1 MTLIKVN
8 NRGQSADF
16 TAEVLGKRNL
26 IINGAMK
33 VAQRGSQSN
42 TNGLSST
49 ACDRFRLAM
58 SGGAVVTTTQDANV
72 PNLSNGFR
80 NSLKIDC
87 TTADTSVA
95 AGDYA
100 ILYQRI
106 EGQDLQHLL
115 YGTTAHKK
123 VTVQFWVKSA
133 KTGIHTVEISHLDA
147 ATYFNSQ
154 QYTISSADTW
164 EKKTVTFVGYPTS
177 SFDDDSNG
185 SLQLAWWLLGG
196 TTYSGGTHNS
206 NTWHNTQANRCV
218 GQVNVVDNTA
228 NNFYLTGVQMEVSDS
243 ASEFEHRSFEEE
255 LHACKRYY
263 QKSFNYDT
271 APENGGGS
279 GVSFNG
285 GLLGYCGSN
294 NSGTYSGFHR
304 FDPEMRATPTVVT
317 YGNSS
322 GHWGRLS
329 PTNTGTVSFSAG
341 SGYISNTKASG
352 INFGQN
358 ASGDTLLI
366 GYGHITAEAEI

>member
-8 NRGQSADF
+8 TRGTIVEGGRRS
-16 TAEVLGKRNL
+16 L
-26 IINGAMK
+26 IHNGAMK
-33 VAQRGSQSN
+33 VAQRGSQN
-42 TNGLSST
+42 NGTGLSGT

-58 SGGAVVTTTQDANV
+58 SGGAAVTTTQDANV

-80 NSLKIDC
+80 NSLKVDC

-95 AGDYA
+95 AGDYV

-123 VTVQFWVKSA
+123 VTVQFWVKSP
-133 KTGIHTVEISHLDA
+133 KTGTHIVELYHLD

-154 QYTISSADTW
+154 QYTISAADTW
-164 EKKTVTFVGYPTS
+164 EKKTVTFVGYPTT
-177 SFDDDSNG
+177 SFDNDANG

-196 TTYSGGTHNS
+196 STYSGGTHNS
-206 NTWHNTQANRCV
+206 NTWHNTQANRAV
-218 GQVNVVDNTA
+218 GQVNVLDNTA
-228 NNFYLTGVQMEVSDS
+228 NNFYLTGVQMEVSDT
-243 ASEFEHRSFEEE
+243 ATEFEHRSFEEE

-329 PTNTGTVSFSAG
+329 PTNTGTVSYNAG
-341 SGYISNTKASG
+341 AGYISNTKASG

-358 ASGDTLLI
+358 AAGDTLLI
-366 GYGHITAEAEI
+366 GFGHITAEAEI